1 MKENFF
7 DIIKIMK
14 QRIFAILLCFFLG
27 LIGAHKFYIN
37 QNKRGLLILV
47 LTLTGVGLIISLP
60 WVILDFFKLIL
71 MSDKEF
77 NEKYNLK

>member
-1 MKENFF
+1 
-7 DIIKIMK
+7 MK

-27 LIGAHKFYIN
+27 LIGVHKFYLN
-37 QNKRGLLILV
+37 QNKKGLLILV

-71 MSDKEF
+71 MSDKKF